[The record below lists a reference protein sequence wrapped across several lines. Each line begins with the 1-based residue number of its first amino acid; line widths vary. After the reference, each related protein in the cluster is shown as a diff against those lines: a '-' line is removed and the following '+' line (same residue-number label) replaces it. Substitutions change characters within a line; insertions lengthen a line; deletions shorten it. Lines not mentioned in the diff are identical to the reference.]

1 MYFKICAVLACK
13 LFPKSSHPEK
23 QSALSSR
30 TYIDHDDDDL
40 EICNII
46 IKLIVFT

>member
-1 MYFKICAVLACK
+1 MYFKICAVLVRK
-13 LFPKSSHPEK
+13 LNPKTSHPEK
-23 QSALSSR
+23 ESALSSR

-40 EICNII
+40 EICSII